1 MRLSSTTRIAGA
13 VIALSVTLVA
23 TAAHA
28 NAAPAHVAA
37 DAEVDASASSK
48 PGVSTRA
55 AVGKYSKLINKSKQS
70 NYTNQKDEIAR
81 CTAQTAGM
89 TCMINKTASAT
100 RTIDAGFGLSR
111 GAVAGSL
118 NISQAKTQSVA
129 VTCSSPVKKGH
140 SLVAYPIGTRY
151 KYKIEKHITTPLDYK
166 AGTSGWKRAFNPA
179 PAKVSCKVK

>member
-1 MRLSSTTRIAGA
+1 MRLSSTTRIAGT
-13 VIALSVTLVA
+13 VLALSVTLVA

-28 NAAPAHVAA
+28 NAAPAH
-37 DAEVDASASSK
+37 EDASPTAK
-48 PGVSTRA
+48 PDISTRA
-55 AVGKYSKLINKSKQS
+55 AVGKYSKLISKSKQT
-70 NYTNQKDEIAR
+70 NYTNRKDEIAR
-81 CTAQTAGM
+81 CTAQTKGM

-166 AGTSGWKRAFNPA
+166 AGTSGWKHAFNPA